1 MSTTTIEP
9 EVQAPPEVKT
19 DPASQMLWDAADYL
33 EEHGWCQFVLKDKD
47 DRVCAVG
54 ALQAVADVRG
64 WWHPGPDE
72 HQRMRDHCVAVGRLQ
87 RIVGEVHVW
96 NDVPGRRKKEVVDM
110 LRQASEM
117 RQ

>member
-33 EEHGWCQFVLKDKD
+33 EEHGWCQFRLRDKD
-47 DRVCAVG
+47 NRVCAVG
-54 ALQAVADVRG
+54 ALQAVARVRG
-64 WWHPGPDE
+64 WWSGEPGVA
-72 HQRMRDHCVAVGRLQ
+72 QRMRDHCVAVVRL
-87 RIVGEVHVW
+87 RCIVGEVHVW

-117 RQ
+117 TQ